1 MKKYLGAFL
10 AFLMALS
17 LAACAGPAPAESAP
31 QAPAPAECQMRMTEQ
46 GAEESPSPETMPA
59 QQPQQQEGEMPMH
72 ISVTASGST
81 VVFELNDSQA
91 ARGLYEQLPMT
102 VAVENFSNNEKIFY
116 PPEELDTS
124 DAPLAEGGAGT
135 LAYYAPWGDVVMFYG
150 SFDANGSLFALGEAV
165 SGAEQIANLTGT
177 VEIDVYE

>member
-31 QAPAPAECQMRMTEQ
+31 QAPAPAESMP
-46 GAEESPSPETMPA
+46 EESPSPETMPA

-102 VAVENFSNNEKIFY
+102 AAVENFSNNEKIFY

-135 LAYYAPWGDVVMFYG
+135 LAYYEPWGDVVMFYS

-165 SGAEQIANLTGT
+165 SGAEQIASLTGT

>member
-31 QAPAPAECQMRMTEQ
+31 QAPAPAESMP
-46 GAEESPSPETMPA
+46 EESPSPETMPA

-135 LAYYAPWGDVVMFYG
+135 LAYYEPRGDVVMFYG

>member
-1 MKKYLGAFL
+1 
-10 AFLMALS
+10 
-17 LAACAGPAPAESAP
+17 
-31 QAPAPAECQMRMTEQ
+31 
-46 GAEESPSPETMPA
+46 
-59 QQPQQQEGEMPMH
+59 MH

-135 LAYYAPWGDVVMFYG
+135 LAYYEPWGDVVMFYG
-150 SFDANGSLFALGEAV
+150 SFDANGSLFVLGEAV
-165 SGAEQIANLTGT
+165 SGAAQIANLTGT

>member
-31 QAPAPAECQMRMTEQ
+31 QAPAPAESMP
-46 GAEESPSPETMPA
+46 EESPSPETMPA

-116 PPEELDTS
+116 PPEELDTQTRPWPRV
-124 DAPLAEGGAGT
+124 APARWPIMSPG
-135 LAYYAPWGDVVMFYG
+135 VMW
-150 SFDANGSLFALGEAV
+150 
-165 SGAEQIANLTGT
+165 
-177 VEIDVYE
+177 

>member
-31 QAPAPAECQMRMTEQ
+31 QAPAPAESMP
-46 GAEESPSPETMPA
+46 EESPSPETMPA

-135 LAYYAPWGDVVMFYG
+135 LAYYEPWGDVVMFYG
-150 SFDANGSLFALGEAV
+150 SFDANGSLFARGKAV

>member
-1 MKKYLGAFL
+1 
-10 AFLMALS
+10 
-17 LAACAGPAPAESAP
+17 
-31 QAPAPAECQMRMTEQ
+31 
-46 GAEESPSPETMPA
+46 
-59 QQPQQQEGEMPMH
+59 MH

-81 VVFELNDSQA
+81 IVFELNDSQA

-135 LAYYAPWGDVVMFYG
+135 LAYYEPWGDVVMFYG

-165 SGAEQIANLTGT
+165 SDAEQIANLTGT

>member
-31 QAPAPAECQMRMTEQ
+31 QAPAPAESMP
-46 GAEESPSPETMPA
+46 EESPSPETMPA

-81 VVFELNDSQA
+81 VVFELNDNQA

-135 LAYYAPWGDVVMFYG
+135 LAYYAPWGDVVMFYDEY
-150 SFDANGSLFALGEAV
+150 SENSSLYELGQAV
-165 SGAEQIANLTGT
+165 SGGELVGQLSGT
-177 VEIDVYE
+177 IMIDIVSE

>member
-1 MKKYLGAFL
+1 MKKYLGVFL

-31 QAPAPAECQMRMTEQ
+31 QAPAPAESMP
-46 GAEESPSPETMPA
+46 EESPSPETMPA

-135 LAYYAPWGDVVMFYG
+135 LAYYEPWGDVVMFYG
-150 SFDANGSLFALGEAV
+150 SFAANGSLFALGEAV

>member
-17 LAACAGPAPAESAP
+17 RAACAGPAPAESAP
-31 QAPAPAECQMRMTEQ
+31 QAPAPAESMP
-46 GAEESPSPETMPA
+46 EESPSPETMPA

-135 LAYYAPWGDVVMFYG
+135 LAYYEPL
-150 SFDANGSLFALGEAV
+150 SL
-165 SGAEQIANLTGT
+165 IH
-177 VEIDVYE
+177 I

>member
-31 QAPAPAECQMRMTEQ
+31 QAPAPAESMP
-46 GAEESPSPETMPA
+46 EESPSPETMPA
-59 QQPQQQEGEMPMH
+59 QQPQQQEGEM
-72 ISVTASGST
+72 ASGST
-81 VVFELNDSQA
+81 IVFELNDSQA

-135 LAYYAPWGDVVMFYG
+135 LAYYEPWGDVVMFYG

-165 SGAEQIANLTGT
+165 SGAEQIASLMGT

>member
-31 QAPAPAECQMRMTEQ
+31 QAPAPAESMP
-46 GAEESPSPETMPA
+46 EESPPPETMPA

-81 VVFELNDSQA
+81 IVFELNGSQA

-135 LAYYAPWGDVVMFYG
+135 LAYYEP
-150 SFDANGSLFALGEAV
+150 
-165 SGAEQIANLTGT
+165 
-177 VEIDVYE
+177 